1 MNYLK
6 KNISKQQFCHQLCSG
21 KTQREAAARNSTQ
34 VGIHPSGD
42 VTWLWQA
49 GGAGRKDG
57 GSWCA
62 HSRRGEGKM
71 RILPRKELKL
81 ILSGG
86 TFALHLHVRFGCPW
100 HRAAAANSEP
110 NAGPG
115 TTTAAAALIIFSS
128 TSAHL
133 RISKR
138 RLLVR
143 SWLRIGVVCLSEI
156 RLSSPPRAFSPREA
170 VVPAPLPWPPVFGKF
185 S

>member
-1 MNYLK
+1 MGFYHHTCCV
-6 KNISKQQFCHQLCSG
+6 QV
-21 KTQREAAARNSTQ
+21 TQRVSEAAAAVAARNSTQ
-34 VGIHPSGD
+34 VGIHPSRD
-42 VTWLWQA
+42 VTRLWQA

-62 HSRRGEGKM
+62 HSRRREGKM
-71 RILPRKELKL
+71 WISPWEKPKSDAPHAE
-81 ILSGG
+81 
-86 TFALHLHVRFGCPW
+86 FVLHLSACFGWPW
-100 HRAAAANSEP
+100 QRASSANSEP
-110 NAGPG
+110 NAGLG

-143 SWLRIGVVCLSEI
+143 SWLRIGVVRLLEI
-156 RLSSPPRAFSPREA
+156 RLSSPPKAFSPRGA
-170 VVPAPLPWPPVFGKF
+170 VVLHPSPWTSVFWKF